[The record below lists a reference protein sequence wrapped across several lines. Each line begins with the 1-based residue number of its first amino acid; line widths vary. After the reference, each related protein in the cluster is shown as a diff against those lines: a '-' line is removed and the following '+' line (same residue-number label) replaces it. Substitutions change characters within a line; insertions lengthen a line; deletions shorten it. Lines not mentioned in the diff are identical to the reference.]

1 MDGICV
7 EDCKLLLMEHIG
19 NGRYENAEVDLR
31 KGKMVQI
38 GDLVTN
44 IGGNN
49 FVELVVQDPRCDW
62 DNEYYMIKK
71 SDRDK
76 FFKRVTEEVVQC
88 ESFEAMSRSRGYES
102 ASCFVNEFLRKIRPE
117 SIVSCGY
124 SGGRFWVYYKT
135 FIEKGWEE

>member
-7 EDCKLLLMEHIG
+7 EDCKLLLMKSVG
-19 NGRYENAEVDLR
+19 NGRYENAEADFH
-31 KGKMVQI
+31 KGKMVEI
-38 GDLVTN
+38 GDRVTN

-76 FFKRVTEEVVQC
+76 FFKRIAEEVVQC
-88 ESFEAMSRSRGYES
+88 RSFGLPDEM
-102 ASCFVNEFLRKIRPE
+102 NEFLRTINPNKV
-117 SIVSCGY
+117 VSCGCSHTDNAPCY
-124 SGGRFWVYYKT
+124 WVYYKT
-135 FIEKGWEE
+135 FVEKGWEE

>member
-19 NGRYENAEVDLR
+19 NGRYENAEANFH
-31 KGKMVQI
+31 KGKMVEI
-38 GDLVTN
+38 GDQVTN
-44 IGGNN
+44 IGGND

-76 FFKRVTEEVVQC
+76 FFKRMAGEVVQC

-124 SGGRFWVYYKT
+124 GGERFWVYYKT
-135 FIEKGWEE
+135 FVEKGWEE